1 MSELSHES
9 AKRLIHKDRLSD
21 AECLALRGHLQ
32 TCAACRR
39 HKGLDGLLRQNLAL
53 DSAAARPSPQFTA
66 VFMESAARRSRR
78 SHVMKSV
85 YAVGGA
91 VALALIALAGWF
103 IVRGNPQAATLEV
116 LPVQTVLATA
126 PEPLATPTGAAQVA
140 HLERKL
146 ITAVSSKEPDVVQSL
161 LRAGANP
168 NIFENDGDPLLKTA
182 VARSGPQGI
191 DIVRLLVE
199 SGVDLNLQDRR
210 GNTALHQA
218 ARMGKVAAIELLI
231 DHGADVNV
239 ANGEGVTPL
248 DIAVDEETVA
258 MLRDAGATTDS
269 ANDTAAL
276 EKELIA
282 AIQADDAAAVEELLN
297 GGVVPDFVDQW
308 GNNAPLPLA
317 AKEGSLEIVQL
328 LVEAGAD
335 VNNSTMNGRTPVG
348 SALSQAPA
356 LLFAAAWGRL
366 DIVEFLL
373 ASGADPNAIEEG
385 DGVTP
390 LQLAAWFN
398 HPEIVTILLEYGAE
412 VDIRRTDYEGMTGLQ
427 GAASSGATEVAELLI
442 QAGADVNLQDLRFGN
457 TALIYAVV
465 YALEGDTQVEMTRM
479 LLEAGADPN
488 LASKRGKTPLMTA
501 VQNNNISGLAEIITM
516 LLEAGADPN
525 RQDYIGDSPLH
536 YAARAGEDEVV
547 ALLIEHG
554 AAVDSLNNAGQTPLD
569 VAANDEIVE
578 MLRDAG
584 AK

>member
-1 MSELSHES
+1 MSELSHEK
-9 AKRLIHKDRLSD
+9 AKRLIHKDQLSSS
-21 AECLALRGHLQ
+21 EQLALRSHLR
-32 TCAACRR
+32 TCPDCRR
-39 HKGLDGLLRQNLAL
+39 HTGLDGLLRHYLVP
-53 DSAAARPSPQFTA
+53 DKSSTRPSPQFTA

-78 SHVMKSV
+78 SHIMKPV

-91 VALALIALAGWF
+91 IALALVVLAGWF
-103 IVRGNPQAATLEV
+103 IVRANPQAATLEI
-116 LPVQTVLATA
+116 LPVKTVLATA
-126 PEPLATPTGAAQVA
+126 PEPIVTPSPVAQVA
-140 HLERKL
+140 HLDRKL
-146 ITAVSSKEPDVVQSL
+146 ITAVASKEPDVVQSL
-161 LRAGANP
+161 LSAGANP

-182 VARSGPQGI
+182 VARSGQQGI
-191 DIVRLLVE
+191 GIVRLLVE
-199 SGVDLNLQDRR
+199 SGADPNLQDRR

-218 ARMGKVAAIELLI
+218 ARIGNMEAVTLLI
-231 DHGADVNV
+231 EHGADVNLPN
-239 ANGEGVTPL
+239 NGGVTAL

-282 AIQADDAAAVEELLN
+282 NIQAGNAAAVEELLN
-297 GGVVPDFVDQW
+297 GGVDPDFVDQW

-317 AKEGSLEIVQL
+317 AKEGRLEIVQL

-335 VNNSTMNGRTPVG
+335 VNNSTMNGRTPFG
-348 SALSQAPA
+348 SALTAAPA
-356 LLFAAAWGRL
+356 LLYAAAWDHL

-373 ASGADPNAIEEG
+373 ANGADPNAVEEG
-385 DGVTP
+385 DGGTP
-390 LQLAAWFN
+390 LQIAAWFN
-398 HPEIVTILLEYGAE
+398 YPEIVTILLENGAE
-412 VDIRRTDYEGMTGLQ
+412 VDIRRTDEDGMTPLH
-427 GAASSGATEVAELLI
+427 GAASTGAKEVVALLI
-442 QAGADVNLQDLRFGN
+442 EAGADVNLQDFRFGN
-457 TALIYAVV
+457 TALLYAVV

-479 LLEAGADPN
+479 LLDAGADPN
-488 LASKRGKTPLMTA
+488 LASKRGKTPIMTA
-501 VQNNNISGLAEIITM
+501 VQNNNIRGLNEIITM

-569 VAANDEIVE
+569 VATNDEIVE

-584 AK
+584 AE